1 MPCRLM
7 HRWRPR
13 LSGLSVKVNPATGA
27 ASGVGFDCDPQAHEM
42 LSNLQGDYATGIRQ
56 IRSDAETCQEAYQDA
71 GTHDFLIGVMLQ
83 HEKIAW
89 MLRAFLEGK
98 SV

>member
-1 MPCRLM
+1 MAERMRALGGQAIGTLAEFGQRTRLKE
-7 HRWRPR
+7 HP
-13 LSGLSVKVNPATGA
+13 GHY
-27 ASGVGFDCDPQAHEM
+27 PQAHEM
-42 LSNLQGDYATGIRQ
+42 LSNLQNDHATVIRQ
-56 IRSDAETCQEAYQDA
+56 IRSDAETCQEESQDM

-98 SV
+98 SA